1 MMCRVLNG
9 SCQPGGPW
17 HGTLALAAGAP
28 SGDAAAPAQPA
39 RSPGATGGGPAGPS
53 ALPSPGGSAPWLLL
67 NLSGPVASRLECD
80 PRLAGIA
87 AAAGAPAQAVLL
99 TDAQIDQVAG
109 LINLRGGACIDLYAT
124 PSVFE
129 DLSMRMPVL
138 PELQRHCG
146 VHWHMVPVAGDQRVA
161 EFPVHGFEGLQ
172 FTAFDT
178 GHAPAGCVG
187 GDVPADATGQCIAI
201 GVQDLRSG
209 RRLVFSRGLGA
220 MALSVAGVLE
230 GVQGLVVDPGEPLS
244 SRASAD
250 LLAWMAA
257 LPVARKVLLGAQEPL
272 QALARWGI
280 EAGVDGL
287 EIVL

>member
-28 SGDAAAPAQPA
+28 AGDATAPAQPA
-39 RSPGATGGGPAGPS
+39 WLPGAADRGPAAAS
-53 ALPSPGGSAPWLLL
+53 ALPLPGGLAPWLLL
-67 NLSGPVASRLECD
+67 NLSGPVTSRLECD

-87 AAAGAPAQAVLL
+87 AGAGAQTQAVLL

-109 LINLRGGACIDLYAT
+109 LINLRSGACIDLYAT

-129 DLSMRMPVL
+129 DLCTRMPVL

-146 VHWHMVPVAGDQRVA
+146 VHWHMVPVAGDQRMADFSVR
-161 EFPVHGFEGLQ
+161 GLEGLQ

-178 GHAPAGCVG
+178 GHAPAGCLG
-187 GDVPADATGQCIAI
+187 GDEPAEATGQCIAI
-201 GVQDLRSG
+201 GVQDRRSG

-230 GVQGLVVDPGEPLS
+230 GVHGLLVDPGEPLS
-244 SRASAD
+244 RRASAD
-250 LLAWMAA
+250 LIAWMASV
-257 LPVARKVLLGAQEPL
+257 PVARKVLLGAQAPHL
-272 QALARWGI
+272 GSWGI